1 MIEKKPNMEKLKKCL
16 GLLLV
21 MLLVMGMLNAKA
33 QKATEIFI
41 PIGESPGVSG
51 LYSKIGTVSSLSEDE
66 QTFILLDSLQQ
77 SHNVIVTDSSSIWL
91 DCTMI
96 KEKNVAGSFS
106 DIKEGILLEVKYF
119 RAADSSYTDIAEWIK
134 IQITEHME

>member
-1 MIEKKPNMEKLKKCL
+1 MKKLKKCL

-21 MLLVMGMLNAKA
+21 MVLALGMLNAKA

-51 LYSKIGTVSSLSEDE
+51 LYSKIGTVSSVSEE
-66 QTFILLDSLQQ
+66 AQTFMISDSLQQ
-77 SHNVIVTDSSSIWL
+77 SHSVIVTDSSSIWL

-96 KEKNVAGSFS
+96 KEKNVTGSFS
-106 DIKEGILLEVKYF
+106 DIKEEVLLEVKYF

-134 IQITEHME
+134 IQITKHLE